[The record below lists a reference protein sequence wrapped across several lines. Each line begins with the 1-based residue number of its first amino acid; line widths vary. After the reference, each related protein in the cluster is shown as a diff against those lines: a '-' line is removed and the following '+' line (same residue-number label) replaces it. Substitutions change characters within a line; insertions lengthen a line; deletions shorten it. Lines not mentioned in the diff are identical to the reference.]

1 MLFIMYEN
9 KREKHAIRKF
19 SVGTASIVIG
29 SLIYGFM
36 GDNEAQASETSFNN
50 LGENK
55 VEFNAQNPQAPQQT
69 YKEATNNGNQTS
81 EPKALENHSLK
92 SEEVIK
98 TEGVE
103 NEHQMT
109 KSSSVEENT
118 VTETQQQDAVKNEE
132 RSSEIIQ
139 KHKNESV
146 EMPPKTKLYRAIQ
159 PATSGDQDV
168 RTKNE
173 NTTVGKDVS
182 SQVIVENGEI
192 TGFNNGN
199 TIRPHQ
205 GQGGRLYYKLKFPEN
220 VESGDTFKIQLSD
233 NVNTHG
239 ISVERIAPN
248 IMTKNEQGKEDIIA
262 EGNVLEDGRTILYT
276 FKDYVNG
283 KQNLTADLSIS
294 YFTSPENVKDS
305 GPQLIESKIGIDVTS
320 SDIYIHYDNSH
331 YVDGRISE
339 MNKKEG
345 NFKQI
350 AYINPFG
357 YLNGSGTISVSGNVI
372 RGASKVPT
380 TPKVKVYKYRG
391 YDNPPAS
398 IYIEP
403 NMWETVNVDNNSIV
417 YYDGGY
423 SLNLDVSNN
432 QKYAIYYEGLYDN
445 EAPQMLYRTY
455 IQTNDYY
462 QFNYQKTNGVKFYDN
477 NASGNGELRPIP
489 PVQPDPI
496 PEIRNNLV
504 ETTEDSNLIDIS
516 WDTALDE
523 ENGENKGPQEEITE
537 NNNVEVVEESN
548 LIENT
553 EDTALDEENG
563 ENRGPQEEITEN
575 KDVEVMEERNL
586 IENTEDTMTEEE
598 SGQNEGSQEEVEE
611 NQVIDIIADT
621 TPEGESGQNGGNQE
635 EIEEHQSIDIIADTT
650 PEGENGQNEGSQ
662 EEVEEH
668 HIIDIIEDTTPE
680 GESGRN
686 EGNQEEIEEHQIID
700 IIEDTTPEGESGQN
714 EGSQE
719 EVEEHQVID
728 IIADTTPEGE
738 SGQNE
743 GSQEEVEEH
752 QIIDILED
760 TTSEGESGQNGDSQ
774 EEVEEHQIIDIIE
787 DTTPEG
793 ESGQN
798 GDSQE
803 EVEEHHIIDIIEDTT
818 PEGESGRNEGNQ
830 EEVEEHQI
838 IDIIEDTTPEGESGQ
853 NEGSQEEVEEHQVI
867 DIIADTTSEGESGQ
881 NEGNQ
886 EEVEEHQVIDIIED
900 TTPEG
905 ESGQNE
911 GNQEEIEEHQVI
923 DRVGGKAPERKGGQ
937 IEGNQEKIEEDQINA
952 PVINVS
958 TSLHKNAVSKSV
970 KVLPSTGEAHKN
982 TPTLAILLTVIGSV
996 LLFRRKS
1003 KFNKAK

>member
-1 MLFIMYEN
+1 MYEN

-29 SLIYGFM
+29 GLIYGFM

-69 YKEATNNGNQTS
+69 YTEVTIKENQTS
-81 EPKALENHSLK
+81 ESKALENRNSQP
-92 SEEVIK
+92 EEKAKV
-98 TEGVE
+98 EVVE
-103 NEHQMT
+103 NEQP
-109 KSSSVEENT
+109 KIKSSVEENT
-118 VTETQQQDAVKNEE
+118 VTDAQRQAVAKNEE
-132 RSSEIIQ
+132 SSSEAIQ
-139 KHKNESV
+139 QPKKEATDV
-146 EMPPKTKLYRAIQ
+146 EPQKKLSRAIQ
-159 PATSGDQDV
+159 SATNIEQDV
-168 RTKNE
+168 RAKKVNKEATR
-173 NTTVGKDVS
+173 DVS
-182 SQVIVENGEI
+182 KEVIVDNGEI
-192 TGFNNGN
+192 TGFKNGN
-199 TIRPHQ
+199 NIHPHH
-205 GQGGRLYYKLKFPEN
+205 GQGGRLNYKLKFPEN
-220 VESGDTFKIQLSD
+220 VKSGDTFKIQLSD

-239 ISVERIAPN
+239 ISVERNAPN
-248 IMTKNEQGKEDIIA
+248 IVTKNEQGREETIA

-320 SDIYIHYDNSH
+320 SDIYIYYDNSH

-339 MNKKEG
+339 LDKKEG
-345 NFKQI
+345 KFKQI
-350 AYINPFG
+350 AYINPNG
-357 YLNGSGTISVSGNVI
+357 YLNGRGIISVSGDVVS
-372 RGASKVPT
+372 GKPKAST
-380 TPKVKVYKYRG
+380 TPKVSIYKYKGQG
-391 YDNPPAS
+391 YPPAS
-398 IYIEP
+398 IYLEP
-403 NMWETVNVDNNSIV
+403 NMWEEVIMNNNLINYNNNGS
-417 YYDGGY
+417 Y
-423 SLNLDVSNN
+423 SLSLDIAND
-432 QKYAIYYEGLYDN
+432 QKYAIKYEGLFDSDA
-445 EAPQMLYRTY
+445 EKLLYRTY
-455 IQTNDYY
+455 IQGYY
-462 QFNYQKTNGVKFYDN
+462 NGYYPFSFEKINGVKLYEN
-477 NASGNGELRPIP
+477 NASGSGELKPVP
-489 PVQPDPI
+489 PKPN
-496 PEIRNNLV
+496 PEVHNNLV
-504 ETTEDSNLIDIS
+504 ETTEDSNVIDIS

-553 EDTALDEENG
+553 EDTAPDEENG
-563 ENRGPQEEITEN
+563 ENRGPQEEVTEN
-575 KDVEVMEERNL
+575 KDVEVMEEHNL
-586 IENTEDTMTEEE
+586 IENNENTMTEE
-598 SGQNEGSQEEVEE
+598 
-611 NQVIDIIADT
+611 
-621 TPEGESGQNGGNQE
+621 
-635 EIEEHQSIDIIADTT
+635 
-650 PEGENGQNEGSQ
+650 
-662 EEVEEH
+662 
-668 HIIDIIEDTTPE
+668 
-680 GESGRN
+680 
-686 EGNQEEIEEHQIID
+686 
-700 IIEDTTPEGESGQN
+700 ESGQN

-743 GSQEEVEEH
+743 GSEEEIEEN
-752 QIIDILED
+752 QI
-760 TTSEGESGQNGDSQ
+760 T
-774 EEVEEHQIIDIIE
+774 DIIE

-793 ESGQN
+793 ERGQN
-798 GDSQE
+798 EGSQE
-803 EVEEHHIIDIIEDTT
+803 EVEEHQVIDIIEDTT

-830 EEVEEHQI
+830 EEVEEHQVI
-838 IDIIEDTTPEGESGQ
+838 DIIADTTPEGERGQNEGSQEEVEEHQVIDILEDTTPEGESGQNEGNQEEIEENQITDIIEDTTPEGESGQNEGSQEEVEENQVIDIIEDTTPEGESGQ
-853 NEGSQEEVEEHQVI
+853 NEGSQEEVEENQIIDIIEDTTPEGESGQNGGNQEEVEEHQIIDIIEDTTPEGESGQNGGNQEEIEEHQII
-867 DIIADTTSEGESGQ
+867 DIIADTTPEGESGQ

-886 EEVEEHQVIDIIED
+886 EEIEEHQIIDIIED

-937 IEGNQEKIEEDQINA
+937 IERNQEKIEEHPINA
-952 PVINVS
+952 PVIHVS
-958 TSLHKNAVSKSV
+958 TSMHKNANSKSV

>member
-29 SLIYGFM
+29 GLIYGFM
-36 GDNEAQASETSFNN
+36 GDNEAQASEVSFNN

-69 YKEATNNGNQTS
+69 YTEVTIKEKQTS
-81 EPKALENHSLK
+81 ESKALENRNSQP
-92 SEEVIK
+92 EEKAKV
-98 TEGVE
+98 EVVE
-103 NEHQMT
+103 NEQPKT

-118 VTETQQQDAVKNEE
+118 VTDIQRQEAVKKEE
-132 RSSEIIQ
+132 NPSEITQ
-139 KHKNESV
+139 KLRNKAV
-146 EMPPKTKLYRAIQ
+146 DVAPKKELSRAIQ
-159 PATSGDQDV
+159 PVINVDQDV

-192 TGFNNGN
+192 TGFKNGN
-199 TIRPHQ
+199 NIHPHH
-205 GQGGRLYYKLKFPEN
+205 GQGGRLNYKLKFPQD
-220 VESGDTFKIQLSD
+220 VKSGDTFKIQLSD

-239 ISVERIAPN
+239 ISVERGAPN
-248 IMTKNEQGKEDIIA
+248 IVDRDVEGKEGIIA
-262 EGNVLEDGRTILYT
+262 EGKVLEDGRTIIYT

-294 YFTSPENVKDS
+294 YFTSHEKVRES
-305 GPQLIESKIGIDVTS
+305 GKQLVTSTIGSSVTS
-320 SDIYIHYDNSH
+320 SDIYVYYDNSY

-339 MNKKEG
+339 LNKKEG
-345 NFKQI
+345 KFKQI
-350 AYINPFG
+350 AYINPYG
-357 YLNGSGTISVSGNVI
+357 YLNGRGTVSVNGDVVSGAPK
-372 RGASKVPT
+372 AST
-380 TPKVKVYKYRG
+380 NPKVSIYKYKGHG
-391 YDNPPAS
+391 YLPSS

-403 NMWETVNVDNNSIV
+403 GMWEVMNNNLVNYYNNGSYSI
-417 YYDGGY
+417 
-423 SLNLDVSNN
+423 NLDITND
-432 QKYAIYYEGLYDN
+432 QKYAIFYEGDYDS
-445 EAPQMLYRTY
+445 EAQELLYRTY
-455 IQTNDYY
+455 VQGYDWYY
-462 QFNYQKTNGVKFYDN
+462 QYNYQKTNGVKLYEN
-477 NASGNGELRPIP
+477 NASGSGELRPVP
-489 PVQPDPI
+489 PKPN
-496 PEIRNNLV
+496 PEIHNNLV
-504 ETTEDSNLIDIS
+504 ETTEDSNVIDIS

-537 NNNVEVVEESN
+537 NNNVEVIEESN

-563 ENRGPQEEITEN
+563 ENRGPQEEVTEN
-575 KDVEVMEERNL
+575 KDVEVMEEHNL
-586 IENTEDTMTEEE
+586 IENTEDTMTEEESGQNGSSLEEVEERQIIDIIEDTTPEGESGQNEGNQEEIEENQITDIIEDTTPEGE

-611 NQVIDIIADT
+611 NQVIDII
-621 TPEGESGQNGGNQE
+621 
-635 EIEEHQSIDIIADTT
+635 
-650 PEGENGQNEGSQ
+650 
-662 EEVEEH
+662 
-668 HIIDIIEDTTPE
+668 EDTTPE
-680 GESGRN
+680 GESGEN
-686 EGNQEEIEEHQIID
+686 EGNQEEVEEHQIID
-700 IIEDTTPEGESGQN
+700 IIEDTTPEGESGEN
-714 EGSQE
+714 EGNQE

-743 GSQEEVEEH
+743 GSQEEVEE
-752 QIIDILED
+752 
-760 TTSEGESGQNGDSQ
+760 N
-774 EEVEEHQIIDIIE
+774 QIIDIIE

-798 GDSQE
+798 G
-803 EVEEHHIIDIIEDTT
+803 
-818 PEGESGRNEGNQ
+818 GNQ

-853 NEGSQEEVEEHQVI
+853 NGGNQEEIEEHQII
-867 DIIADTTSEGESGQ
+867 DIIADTTPEGESGQ

-886 EEVEEHQVIDIIED
+886 EEIEEHQIIDIIED

-937 IEGNQEKIEEDQINA
+937 IERNQEKIEEHPINA
-952 PVINVS
+952 PVIHVS
-958 TSLHKNAVSKSV
+958 TSMHKNANSKSV

>member
-29 SLIYGFM
+29 GLIYGFM

-69 YKEATNNGNQTS
+69 YTEVTIKENQTS
-81 EPKALENHSLK
+81 ESKALENRNSQP
-92 SEEVIK
+92 EEKAKV
-98 TEGVE
+98 EVVE
-103 NEHQMT
+103 NEQP
-109 KSSSVEENT
+109 KIKSSVEENT
-118 VTETQQQDAVKNEE
+118 VTDAQRQAVAKNEE
-132 RSSEIIQ
+132 SSSEAIQ
-139 KHKNESV
+139 QPKKEATDV
-146 EMPPKTKLYRAIQ
+146 EPQKKLYREVQPTTNVDQAIQ
-159 PATSGDQDV
+159 
-168 RTKNE
+168 TKTE
-173 NTTVGKDVS
+173 NNKVSRDVS
-182 SQVIVENGEI
+182 NEVIVEKSEI
-192 TGFNNGN
+192 TGFNNEKN
-199 TIRPHQ
+199 IRPHQ
-205 GQGGRLYYKLKFPEN
+205 GQGGRLNYKLKLPEN
-220 VESGDTFKIQLSD
+220 VNSGDTFKIELSD

-239 ISVERIAPN
+239 ISVERGAPN
-248 IMTKNEQGKEDIIA
+248 IVAKNDQGAEDIIA
-262 EGNVLEDGRTILYT
+262 EGNVLQDGRTIIYT

-294 YFTSPENVKDS
+294 YFTNPKKVKDT
-305 GPQLIESKIGIDVTS
+305 GYQLIKSTIGNDVTNS
-320 SDIYIHYDNSH
+320 SIYIYYDNSR

-339 MNKKEG
+339 MNKKESS
-345 NFKQI
+345 FKQVT
-350 AYINPFG
+350 YINPFG
-357 YLNGSGTISVSGNVI
+357 YLNGRRTISVSGNVVS
-372 RGASKVPT
+372 GAPKVPK
-380 TPKVKVYKYRG
+380 TPIVKVYKYRG

-477 NASGNGELRPIP
+477 NASGNGELRPVP

-496 PEIRNNLV
+496 PEIHNNLV
-504 ETTEDSNLIDIS
+504 ETTEESNVIDIS

-563 ENRGPQEEITEN
+563 ENKGPQEEITEN
-575 KDVEVMEERNL
+575 KDVEVMEEHNL
-586 IENTEDTMTEEE
+586 IENNENTMTEEESGQNEGSQEEVEEHQIIDIIEDTTPEGESGQNEGSQEEIEENQITDIIEDTTPEGE

-621 TPEGESGQNGGNQE
+621 TPEGESGQNEGSQE
-635 EIEEHQSIDIIADTT
+635 EVEENQVIDIIADTT
-650 PEGENGQNEGSQ
+650 PEGERGQNEGNQEEVEEHQIIDIIEDTTPEGESGENEGNQ

-680 GESGRN
+680 GEIGENGGHQEEIEEHQIIDIIEDTTPEGESGQN
-686 EGNQEEIEEHQIID
+686 GGNQEEIEEHQIID

-714 EGSQE
+714 EG
-719 EVEEHQVID
+719 
-728 IIADTTPEGE
+728 
-738 SGQNE
+738 
-743 GSQEEVEEH
+743 
-752 QIIDILED
+752 
-760 TTSEGESGQNGDSQ
+760 
-774 EEVEEHQIIDIIE
+774 
-787 DTTPEG
+787 
-793 ESGQN
+793 
-798 GDSQE
+798 
-803 EVEEHHIIDIIEDTT
+803 
-818 PEGESGRNEGNQ
+818 NQ
-830 EEVEEHQI
+830 EEV
-838 IDIIEDTTPEGESGQ
+838 
-853 NEGSQEEVEEHQVI
+853 
-867 DIIADTTSEGESGQ
+867 
-881 NEGNQ
+881 
-886 EEVEEHQVIDIIED
+886 
-900 TTPEG
+900 
-905 ESGQNE
+905 
-911 GNQEEIEEHQVI
+911 EEHQVI
-923 DRVGGKAPERKGGQ
+923 DRVGGKAPGRKGGQ
-937 IEGNQEKIEEDQINA
+937 IEGNEEKVEVHPINT
-952 PVINVS
+952 PVTHVS
-958 TSLHKNAVSKSV
+958 TSMHKNANSKSV

-982 TPTLAILLTVIGSV
+982 TPTFAILLTVIGSV

>member
-1 MLFIMYEN
+1 MLFIVYEN

-29 SLIYGFM
+29 GLIYGFM
-36 GDNEAQASETSFNN
+36 GDNEAQASETPYNN
-50 LGENK
+50 LGENQIG
-55 VEFNAQNPQAPQQT
+55 VNTQNPQAPQQT
-69 YKEATNNGNQTS
+69 YKEVTNKEQASGS
-81 EPKALENHSLK
+81 KALENHSPQ

-103 NEHQMT
+103 NEQP
-109 KSSSVEENT
+109 KIKSSVEKNT
-118 VTETQQQDAVKNEE
+118 VTDAQRQAVAKNEE
-132 RSSEIIQ
+132 SSSEAIQ
-139 KHKNESV
+139 QPKKEATDV
-146 EMPPKTKLYRAIQ
+146 EPQKKLYREVQ
-159 PATSGDQDV
+159 PNTNAHQTLQA
-168 RTKNE
+168 KNK
-173 NTTVGKDVS
+173 NDIASKDIS
-182 SQVIVENGEI
+182 SQVEVESADI
-192 TGFNNGN
+192 KGFNNSN

-205 GQGGRLYYKLKFPEN
+205 GQGGKLQYKLKFPQD
-220 VESGDTFKIQLSD
+220 VKSGDTFKIQLSN

-239 ISVERIAPN
+239 ISVERNAPN
-248 IMTKNEQGKEDIIA
+248 IVTKNEQGREETIA

-276 FKDYVNG
+276 FKNYVNG

-294 YFTSPENVKDS
+294 YFTNPENVKDS

-339 MNKKEG
+339 LDKKEG
-345 NFKQI
+345 KFKQI
-350 AYINPFG
+350 AYINPNG
-357 YLNGSGTISVSGNVI
+357 YLNGRGIISVSGDVVS
-372 RGASKVPT
+372 GTPKAST
-380 TPKVKVYKYRG
+380 TPKVSIYKYKGQG
-391 YDNPPAS
+391 YPPAS
-398 IYIEP
+398 IYLEP
-403 NMWETVNVDNNSIV
+403 NMWEEVIMNNNLINYNNNGS
-417 YYDGGY
+417 Y
-423 SLNLDVSNN
+423 SLSLDIAND
-432 QKYAIYYEGLYDN
+432 QKYAIKYEGLFDSDA
-445 EAPQMLYRTY
+445 EKLLYRTY
-455 IQTNDYY
+455 IQGYY
-462 QFNYQKTNGVKFYDN
+462 NGYYPFSFEKINGVKFYEN
-477 NASGNGELRPIP
+477 NASGNGELRPVP

-504 ETTEDSNLIDIS
+504 ETTEDSNVIDIS

-523 ENGENKGPQEEITE
+523 ENGKNKGPQEEITE

-563 ENRGPQEEITEN
+563 ENKGPQEEITEN
-575 KDVEVMEERNL
+575 KDVEVMEEHNL

-621 TPEGESGQNGGNQE
+621 TPEGESGQN
-635 EIEEHQSIDIIADTT
+635 
-650 PEGENGQNEGSQ
+650 EGS
-662 EEVEEH
+662 
-668 HIIDIIEDTTPE
+668 
-680 GESGRN
+680 
-686 EGNQEEIEEHQIID
+686 
-700 IIEDTTPEGESGQN
+700 
-714 EGSQE
+714 
-719 EVEEHQVID
+719 
-728 IIADTTPEGE
+728 
-738 SGQNE
+738 
-743 GSQEEVEEH
+743 
-752 QIIDILED
+752 
-760 TTSEGESGQNGDSQ
+760 
-774 EEVEEHQIIDIIE
+774 
-787 DTTPEG
+787 
-793 ESGQN
+793 
-798 GDSQE
+798 
-803 EVEEHHIIDIIEDTT
+803 
-818 PEGESGRNEGNQ
+818 Q

-853 NEGSQEEVEEHQVI
+853 NEGSQEEVEENQVI

-881 NEGNQ
+881 NEGNQEEVEEHQIIDIIEDTTPEGESGQNEGNQEEVEEHQVIDIIADTTPEGESGENEGNQ

-937 IEGNQEKIEEDQINA
+937 IERNQEKIEEHPINA

>member
-1 MLFIMYEN
+1 MYEN

-29 SLIYGFM
+29 GLIYGFM
-36 GDNEAQASETSFNN
+36 GDNEAQASKVSFNN

-69 YKEATNNGNQTS
+69 YTEVTIKENQTS
-81 EPKALENHSLK
+81 ESKALENRNSQPEEK
-92 SEEVIK
+92 AKVEVVESEQPK
-98 TEGVE
+98 
-103 NEHQMT
+103 T

-118 VTETQQQDAVKNEE
+118 VIDIQRQEAVKKEE
-132 RSSEIIQ
+132 NPLEITQ
-139 KHKNESV
+139 KLRNKAV
-146 EMPPKTKLYRAIQ
+146 DVAPKKELSRAIQ
-159 PATSGDQDV
+159 PVTNVDQDV

-192 TGFNNGN
+192 MGFKNGN
-199 TIRPHQ
+199 NIHPHH
-205 GQGGRLYYKLKFPEN
+205 GQGGRLNYKLKFPQD
-220 VESGDTFKIQLSD
+220 VKSGDTFKIQLSD

-239 ISVERIAPN
+239 ISVERGAPN
-248 IMTKNEQGKEDIIA
+248 IVDRDVEGKEGIIA
-262 EGNVLEDGRTILYT
+262 EGKVLEDGRTIIYT

-294 YFTSPENVKDS
+294 YFTSHEKVRES
-305 GPQLIESKIGIDVTS
+305 GKQLVTSTIGSSVTS
-320 SDIYIHYDNSH
+320 SDIYVYYDNSY

-339 MNKKEG
+339 LNKKEG
-345 NFKQI
+345 KFKQI
-350 AYINPFG
+350 AYINPYG
-357 YLNGSGTISVSGNVI
+357 YLNGRGTVSVNGDVVS
-372 RGASKVPT
+372 GASKVST
-380 TPKVKVYKYRG
+380 TPKVTIYKHKG
-391 YDNPPAS
+391 YGNPQAS

-403 NMWETVNVDNNSIV
+403 NMWEVVNLDEDSIN
-417 YYDGGY
+417 YHNGGY
-423 SLNLDVSNN
+423 SLNLDVKNG
-432 QKYAIYYEGLYDN
+432 QKYAIYYEGQYDSA
-445 EAPQMLYRTY
+445 APELLYRTY

-462 QFNYQKTNGVKFYDN
+462 YPFSKQKLNGVKLYEN
-477 NASGNGELRPIP
+477 NASGSGELKPVP
-489 PVQPDPI
+489 PPKPN
-496 PEIRNNLV
+496 PEVHNNLV
-504 ETTEDSNLIDIS
+504 ETTEDSNVIDIS
-516 WDTALDE
+516 WDTVLDE
-523 ENGENKGPQEEITE
+523 ENGENKGPQEE
-537 NNNVEVVEESN
+537 V
-548 LIENT
+548 
-553 EDTALDEENG
+553 
-563 ENRGPQEEITEN
+563 
-575 KDVEVMEERNL
+575 
-586 IENTEDTMTEEE
+586 
-598 SGQNEGSQEEVEE
+598 
-611 NQVIDIIADT
+611 
-621 TPEGESGQNGGNQE
+621 
-635 EIEEHQSIDIIADTT
+635 
-650 PEGENGQNEGSQ
+650 
-662 EEVEEH
+662 
-668 HIIDIIEDTTPE
+668 
-680 GESGRN
+680 
-686 EGNQEEIEEHQIID
+686 EEHQIID

-719 EVEEHQVID
+719 EVEEHHIIDIIEDTTPEGESGQNGDSQEEVEEHHVIDIIEDTTPEGESGQNEGSQEEVEEHQIID

-752 QIIDILED
+752 QI
-760 TTSEGESGQNGDSQ
+760 
-774 EEVEEHQIIDIIE
+774 VDIIE

-818 PEGESGRNEGNQ
+818 PEGESGENEGHQ
-830 EEVEEHQI
+830 EEIEEHHI
-838 IDIIEDTTPEGESGQ
+838 IDIIEDTTSEGESGQ
-853 NEGSQEEVEEHQVI
+853 NEGNQEEVEEHQVI
-867 DIIADTTSEGESGQ
+867 DIIADTTPEGESGE

-937 IEGNQEKIEEDQINA
+937 IERNQEKIEEHPINA

>member
-1 MLFIMYEN
+1 MLVLYFIEIQEGMLFIVYEN

-29 SLIYGFM
+29 GLIYGFM
-36 GDNEAQASETSFNN
+36 GDNEAQASEVSFNN
-50 LGENK
+50 LGENQIE
-55 VEFNAQNPQAPQQT
+55 VNDQNPQAPQQT
-69 YKEATNNGNQTS
+69 YKEVTNEEQARGS
-81 EPKALENHSLK
+81 KAPENHSTQ

-103 NEHQMT
+103 NEQPKT

-118 VTETQQQDAVKNEE
+118 VTDIQRQEAVKKEE
-132 RSSEIIQ
+132 NPSEITQ
-139 KHKNESV
+139 KLRNKAV
-146 EMPPKTKLYRAIQ
+146 DVAPKKELSRAIQ
-159 PATSGDQDV
+159 PVTNVDQDV

-192 TGFNNGN
+192 TGFKNGN
-199 TIRPHQ
+199 NIHPHH
-205 GQGGRLYYKLKFPEN
+205 GQGGRLNYKLKFPQD
-220 VESGDTFKIQLSD
+220 VKSGDTFKIQLSD

-239 ISVERIAPN
+239 ISVERGAPN
-248 IMTKNEQGKEDIIA
+248 IVDRDVEGKEGIIA
-262 EGNVLEDGRTILYT
+262 EGKVLEDGRTIIYT

-294 YFTSPENVKDS
+294 YFTSHEKVRES
-305 GPQLIESKIGIDVTS
+305 GKQLVTSTIGSSVTS
-320 SDIYIHYDNSH
+320 SDIYVYYDNSY

-339 MNKKEG
+339 LNKKEG
-345 NFKQI
+345 KFKQI
-350 AYINPFG
+350 AYINPYG
-357 YLNGSGTISVSGNVI
+357 YLNGRGTVSVNGDVVSGAPK
-372 RGASKVPT
+372 AST
-380 TPKVKVYKYRG
+380 NPKVSIYKYKGHG
-391 YDNPPAS
+391 YLPSS

-403 NMWETVNVDNNSIV
+403 GMWEVMNNNLVNYYNNGSYSI
-417 YYDGGY
+417 
-423 SLNLDVSNN
+423 NLDITNN
-432 QKYAIYYEGLYDN
+432 QKYAIFYEGDYDS
-445 EAPQMLYRTY
+445 EAQELLYRTY
-455 IQTNDYY
+455 VQGYDWYY
-462 QFNYQKTNGVKFYDN
+462 QYNYQKTNGVKLYEN
-477 NASGNGELRPIP
+477 NASGSGELKPVP
-489 PVQPDPI
+489 PPKPN
-496 PEIRNNLV
+496 PEVHNNLV
-504 ETTEDSNLIDIS
+504 ETTEDSNVIDIS
-516 WDTALDE
+516 WDTA
-523 ENGENKGPQEEITE
+523 P
-537 NNNVEVVEESN
+537 
-548 LIENT
+548 
-553 EDTALDEENG
+553 DEENG
-563 ENRGPQEEITEN
+563 ENRGPQEEVTEN
-575 KDVEVMEERNL
+575 KDVEVMEEHNL
-586 IENTEDTMTEEE
+586 IENNENTMTEEE

-611 NQVIDIIADT
+611 NQV
-621 TPEGESGQNGGNQE
+621 
-635 EIEEHQSIDIIADTT
+635 
-650 PEGENGQNEGSQ
+650 
-662 EEVEEH
+662 
-668 HIIDIIEDTTPE
+668 
-680 GESGRN
+680 
-686 EGNQEEIEEHQIID
+686 ID

-743 GSQEEVEEH
+743 GSQEEVEEN
-752 QIIDILED
+752 Q
-760 TTSEGESGQNGDSQ
+760 
-774 EEVEEHQIIDIIE
+774 VIDIIE

-798 GDSQE
+798 EGSQEEVEENQVIDIIEDTTPEGERGQNGSSQE

-830 EEVEEHQI
+830 EEVEEHQVIDI
-838 IDIIEDTTPEGESGQ
+838 IADTTPEGESGQNEGSEEEIEENQITDIIADTTPEGESGQNEGSQEEVEEHQITDIIEDTTPEGESGQ
-853 NEGSQEEVEEHQVI
+853 NEGSQEEVEENQII
-867 DIIADTTSEGESGQ
+867 DIIEDTTPEGERGQ

-886 EEVEEHQVIDIIED
+886 EEVEEHQVIDIIAD

-905 ESGQNE
+905 ESGRNE

-937 IEGNQEKIEEDQINA
+937 IERNQEKIEEHPINA

>member
-1 MLFIMYEN
+1 MYEN

-29 SLIYGFM
+29 GLIYGFM

-69 YKEATNNGNQTS
+69 YTEVTIKENQTS
-81 EPKALENHSLK
+81 ESKALENRNSQP
-92 SEEVIK
+92 EEKAKV
-98 TEGVE
+98 EVVE
-103 NEHQMT
+103 NEQP
-109 KSSSVEENT
+109 KIKSSVEENT
-118 VTETQQQDAVKNEE
+118 VTDAQRQAVAKNEE
-132 RSSEIIQ
+132 SSSEAIQ
-139 KHKNESV
+139 QPKKEATDV
-146 EMPPKTKLYRAIQ
+146 EPQKKLYREVQ
-159 PATSGDQDV
+159 PNTNAHQTLQA
-168 RTKNE
+168 KNK
-173 NTTVGKDVS
+173 NDIASKDIS
-182 SQVIVENGEI
+182 SQVEVESADI
-192 TGFNNGN
+192 KGFNNSN
-199 TIRPHQ
+199 TIRPHH
-205 GQGGRLYYKLKFPEN
+205 GQGGRLNYKLKFPEN
-220 VESGDTFKIQLSD
+220 VKSGDTFKIQLSD

-239 ISVERIAPN
+239 ISVERGAPN
-248 IMTKNEQGKEDIIA
+248 IVDRDVEGKEGIIA
-262 EGNVLEDGRTILYT
+262 EGKVLEDDRTIIYT
-276 FKDYVNG
+276 FKDYVKG

-294 YFTSPENVKDS
+294 YFTNPENIKNS
-305 GPQLIESKIGIDVTS
+305 GKQLITSTIGTKTTS
-320 SDIYIHYDNSH
+320 SDIYIHYDNSD

-339 MNKKEG
+339 LNTKEG
-345 NFKQI
+345 KFKQI
-350 AYINPFG
+350 AYINPYG
-357 YLNGSGTISVSGNVI
+357 HLSWRGIVSVSGNVVS
-372 RGASKVPT
+372 GSLKVPT
-380 TPKVKVYKYRG
+380 NPKVTIYKYKG
-391 YDNPPAS
+391 HGNPPAS

-403 NMWETVNVDNNSIV
+403 NMWEVVNLDKGSIN
-417 YYDGGY
+417 YHNGGY
-423 SLNLDVSNN
+423 SLNLDVNN
-432 QKYAIYYEGLYDN
+432 GQKYAIYYEGNYDSKAQ
-445 EAPQMLYRTY
+445 ELLYRTY
-455 IQTNDYY
+455 VQGYNWYY
-462 QFNYQKTNGVKFYDN
+462 PFSFEKTNGVKLYDN
-477 NASGNGELRPIP
+477 NASGSGELRPVP
-489 PVQPDPI
+489 PVQSDPI
-496 PEIRNNLV
+496 SEVYNNLV
-504 ETTEDSNLIDIS
+504 ETTEDSNVIDIS

-563 ENRGPQEEITEN
+563 ENKGPQEEITEN
-575 KDVEVMEERNL
+575 NDIEVTEEHNL

-598 SGQNEGSQEEVEE
+598 SGQNEGSEEEIEENQIIDIIEDTTPEGESGQNGGNQEEVEE

-621 TPEGESGQNGGNQE
+621 TPEGEN
-635 EIEEHQSIDIIADTT
+635 
-650 PEGENGQNEGSQ
+650 
-662 EEVEEH
+662 
-668 HIIDIIEDTTPE
+668 
-680 GESGRN
+680 
-686 EGNQEEIEEHQIID
+686 
-700 IIEDTTPEGESGQN
+700 GQN

-743 GSQEEVEEH
+743 GSQEEVEEN
-752 QIIDILED
+752 Q
-760 TTSEGESGQNGDSQ
+760 
-774 EEVEEHQIIDIIE
+774 VIDIIE

-793 ESGQN
+793 ERGQ
-798 GDSQE
+798 
-803 EVEEHHIIDIIEDTT
+803 
-818 PEGESGRNEGNQ
+818 NEGNQ
-830 EEVEEHQI
+830 EEVEEHQTIDIIEDTMPEGESGQNEGNQEEIEEHNI

-853 NEGSQEEVEEHQVI
+853 NEGNQEEIEENQVI
-867 DIIADTTSEGESGQ
+867 DIIEDTTPEGESGQ

-905 ESGQNE
+905 ESGENEGNQEEVEEHQVIDIIEDTTPEGESGRNE

-937 IEGNQEKIEEDQINA
+937 IERNQEKIEEHPINA

-970 KVLPSTGEAHKN
+970 KVLPSTGEEHKN

-996 LLFRRKS
+996 LLLRRKS

>member
-1 MLFIMYEN
+1 MLLIMYEN

-29 SLIYGFM
+29 GLIYGFM

-55 VEFNAQNPQAPQQT
+55 VEFNAQNPQVPQQT
-69 YKEATNNGNQTS
+69 YKEVTNKEQASGS
-81 EPKALENHSLK
+81 KALENHSPQ

-103 NEHQMT
+103 NEQPKT

-118 VTETQQQDAVKNEE
+118 VTDTQQQDAVIKEE
-132 RSSEIIQ
+132 SSSEIIQ

-146 EMPPKTKLYRAIQ
+146 ETSPKKETNRAMETNSNQ
-159 PATSGDQDV
+159 TLQAKTEDNKVSRDVSNDVRVESGDI
-168 RTKNE
+168 K
-173 NTTVGKDVS
+173 
-182 SQVIVENGEI
+182 
-192 TGFNNGN
+192 GFNNGN
-199 TIRPHQ
+199 NIHPHQ
-205 GQGGRLYYKLKFPEN
+205 GQGGRLNYKLKLPEN
-220 VESGDTFKIQLSD
+220 VNSGDTFKIELSD

-239 ISVERIAPN
+239 ISVERGAPN
-248 IMTKNEQGKEDIIA
+248 IVTKNDQGAEDIIA
-262 EGNVLEDGRTILYT
+262 EGNVLQDGRTIIYT

-294 YFTSPENVKDS
+294 YFTNPENIKNS
-305 GPQLIESKIGIDVTS
+305 GKQLITSTIGTKTTS
-320 SDIYIHYDNSH
+320 SDIYIHYDNSD

-339 MNKKEG
+339 LNTKEG
-345 NFKQI
+345 KFKQI
-350 AYINPFG
+350 AYINPYG
-357 YLNGSGTISVSGNVI
+357 HLSWRGIVSVSGNVVS
-372 RGASKVPT
+372 GSLKVPT
-380 TPKVKVYKYRG
+380 NPKVTIYKYKG
-391 YDNPPAS
+391 HGNPPAS

-403 NMWETVNVDNNSIV
+403 NMWEVVNLDKGSIN
-417 YYDGGY
+417 YHNGGY
-423 SLNLDVSNN
+423 SLNLDVNN
-432 QKYAIYYEGLYDN
+432 GQKYAIYYEGNYDSKAQ
-445 EAPQMLYRTY
+445 ELLYRTY
-455 IQTNDYY
+455 VQGYDWYY
-462 QFNYQKTNGVKFYDN
+462 QYNYQKTNGVKLYEN
-477 NASGNGELRPIP
+477 NASGSGELKPVP
-489 PVQPDPI
+489 PKPN
-496 PEIRNNLV
+496 PEVHNNLV
-504 ETTEDSNLIDIS
+504 ETTEDSNVIDIS

-537 NNNVEVVEESN
+537 NNNVEVIEESN

-563 ENRGPQEEITEN
+563 ENKGPQEEITEN
-575 KDVEVMEERNL
+575 KDVEVMEEHNL
-586 IENTEDTMTEEE
+586 IENNENTMTEEE

-621 TPEGESGQNGGNQE
+621 TPEGESGQNEGSEE
-635 EIEEHQSIDIIADTT
+635 EIEENQITDIIEDTT
-650 PEGENGQNEGSQ
+650 PEGERGQNEGSQ
-662 EEVEEH
+662 EEVEENQV
-668 HIIDIIEDTTPE
+668 IDIIEDTTPE
-680 GESGRN
+680 GER
-686 EGNQEEIEEHQIID
+686 
-700 IIEDTTPEGESGQN
+700 GQN
-714 EGSQE
+714 EG
-719 EVEEHQVID
+719 
-728 IIADTTPEGE
+728 
-738 SGQNE
+738 N
-743 GSQEEVEEH
+743 
-752 QIIDILED
+752 
-760 TTSEGESGQNGDSQ
+760 Q

-793 ESGQN
+793 ERGQ
-798 GDSQE
+798 
-803 EVEEHHIIDIIEDTT
+803 
-818 PEGESGRNEGNQ
+818 NEGNQ

-867 DIIADTTSEGESGQ
+867 DIIEDTTPEGERGENEGHQEEIEEHQSIDIIEDTTPEGESGENEGNQEEVEEHQSIDIIEDTTPEGESGQ
-881 NEGNQ
+881 NGDSQ

-905 ESGQNE
+905 ERGQNE
-911 GNQEEIEEHQVI
+911 GNQEEIEEHKVI

-937 IEGNQEKIEEDQINA
+937 IERNQEKIEEHPINA
-952 PVINVS
+952 PVIHVS

-982 TPTLAILLTVIGSV
+982 TPTLAILLTAIGSV

>member
-1 MLFIMYEN
+1 MYEN

-29 SLIYGFM
+29 GLIYGFM

-55 VEFNAQNPQAPQQT
+55 VEFNAQNPQVPQQT
-69 YKEATNNGNQTS
+69 YKEVTNKEQASGS
-81 EPKALENHSLK
+81 KALENHSPQ

-103 NEHQMT
+103 NEQPKT

-118 VTETQQQDAVKNEE
+118 VTDTQQQDAVIKEE
-132 RSSEIIQ
+132 SSSEIIQ

-146 EMPPKTKLYRAIQ
+146 ETSPKKETNRAMETNSNQ
-159 PATSGDQDV
+159 TLQAKTEDNKVS
-168 RTKNE
+168 R
-173 NTTVGKDVS
+173 DVS
-182 SQVIVENGEI
+182 NEVIVEKSEI
-192 TGFNNGN
+192 TGFNNEK

-205 GQGGRLYYKLKFPEN
+205 GQGGRLNYKLKLPEN
-220 VESGDTFKIQLSD
+220 VKSGDTFKIQLSD

-239 ISVERIAPN
+239 ISVERGAPN
-248 IMTKNEQGKEDIIA
+248 IVDRDVEGKEGIIA
-262 EGNVLEDGRTILYT
+262 EGKVLEDGRTIIYT
-276 FKDYVNG
+276 FKDYVKG

-294 YFTSPENVKDS
+294 YFTNPENIKNS
-305 GPQLIESKIGIDVTS
+305 GKQLITSTIGTKTTS
-320 SDIYIHYDNSH
+320 SDIYIHYDNSD

-339 MNKKEG
+339 LNTKEG
-345 NFKQI
+345 KFKQI
-350 AYINPFG
+350 AYINPYG
-357 YLNGSGTISVSGNVI
+357 HLSWRGIVSVSGNVVS
-372 RGASKVPT
+372 GSLKVPT
-380 TPKVKVYKYRG
+380 NPKVTIYKYKG
-391 YDNPPAS
+391 HGNPPAS

-403 NMWETVNVDNNSIV
+403 NMWEVVNLDKDSIN
-417 YYDGGY
+417 YHNGGY
-423 SLNLDVSNN
+423 SLNLDVNN
-432 QKYAIYYEGLYDN
+432 GQKYAIYYEGNYDSKAQ
-445 EAPQMLYRTY
+445 ELLYRTY
-455 IQTNDYY
+455 VQGYNWYY
-462 QFNYQKTNGVKFYDN
+462 PFSFEKTNGVKLYDN
-477 NASGNGELRPIP
+477 NASGSGELRPVP
-489 PVQPDPI
+489 PVQSDPI
-496 PEIRNNLV
+496 PEVHNNLV
-504 ETTEDSNLIDIS
+504 ETTEDSNVIDIS

-537 NNNVEVVEESN
+537 NNNVEVIEESN

-563 ENRGPQEEITEN
+563 ENKGPQEEITEN
-575 KDVEVMEERNL
+575 KDVEVTEEHNL

-598 SGQNEGSQEEVEE
+598 SGQNGGNQEEVEE
-611 NQVIDIIADT
+611 NQ
-621 TPEGESGQNGGNQE
+621 
-635 EIEEHQSIDIIADTT
+635 
-650 PEGENGQNEGSQ
+650 
-662 EEVEEH
+662 
-668 HIIDIIEDTTPE
+668 IIDIIEDTTPE
-680 GESGRN
+680 GEIGEN
-686 EGNQEEIEEHQIID
+686 EGNQEEVEEHQIID

-719 EVEEHQVID
+719 EVEENQIID

-743 GSQEEVEEH
+743 GSEEEIEEN
-752 QIIDILED
+752 QI
-760 TTSEGESGQNGDSQ
+760 T
-774 EEVEEHQIIDIIE
+774 DIIE

-793 ESGQN
+793 ESGQ
-798 GDSQE
+798 
-803 EVEEHHIIDIIEDTT
+803 
-818 PEGESGRNEGNQ
+818 NEGNQ

-853 NEGSQEEVEEHQVI
+853 NEGSQEEVEEHQI
-867 DIIADTTSEGESGQ
+867 
-881 NEGNQ
+881 
-886 EEVEEHQVIDIIED
+886 IDIIED

-911 GNQEEIEEHQVI
+911 GNQEEVEEHQIIDIIEDTTPEGESGQNGGNQEEIEEHQIIDIIEDTTPEGESGENEGNQEEVEEHQVI
-923 DRVGGKAPERKGGQ
+923 DRVGGKAPERKDGQ
-937 IEGNQEKIEEDQINA
+937 IERNQEKIEEHPINA
-952 PVINVS
+952 PVIHVS
-958 TSLHKNAVSKSV
+958 TSLHKNEVSKSV

>member
-29 SLIYGFM
+29 GLIYGFM

-69 YKEATNNGNQTS
+69 YTEVTNKEQASGS
-81 EPKALENHSLK
+81 KALENHSSQ

-103 NEHQMT
+103 NEQT
-109 KSSSVEENT
+109 KSKSSSVEENT

-199 TIRPHQ
+199 NIHPHH
-205 GQGGRLYYKLKFPEN
+205 GQGGRLNYKLKFPDKVN
-220 VESGDTFKIQLSD
+220 SGDTFKIQLSE

-239 ISVERIAPN
+239 ISVERNAPN

-262 EGNVLEDGRTILYT
+262 EGNVSQDGHTITYT
-276 FKDYVNG
+276 FKDYVKG

-294 YFTSPENVKDS
+294 YFTNPENIKNS
-305 GPQLIESKIGIDVTS
+305 GKQLITSTIGTKTTS
-320 SDIYIHYDNSH
+320 SDIYIHYDNSD

-339 MNKKEG
+339 LNTKEG
-345 NFKQI
+345 KFKQI
-350 AYINPFG
+350 AYINPYG
-357 YLNGSGTISVSGNVI
+357 YLNWGDTISVSGDVV
-372 RGASKVPT
+372 RGASKVST
-380 TPKVKVYKYRG
+380 NPKVSIYKYKG
-391 YDNPPAS
+391 QGNPPAS
-398 IYIEP
+398 IYLEP
-403 NMWETVNVDNNSIV
+403 DMWEVVDKDNSSIN
-417 YYDGGY
+417 YYNGGY
-423 SLNLDVSNN
+423 SLNLDVNN
-432 QKYAIYYEGLYDN
+432 GQKYAINYEGFYDSK
-445 EAPQMLYRTY
+445 APELLYRTY
-455 IQTNDYY
+455 IQTGDYY
-462 QFNYQKTNGVKFYDN
+462 YYPFSKQKINGVKLYEN
-477 NASGNGELRPIP
+477 NASGNGELRPVP
-489 PVQPDPI
+489 PVQPDSI
-496 PEIRNNLV
+496 PEVHNNLV
-504 ETTEDSNLIDIS
+504 ETTEDSNVIDIS

-537 NNNVEVVEESN
+537 NNNVEVIEESN

-563 ENRGPQEEITEN
+563 ENRGPQEEVTEN
-575 KDVEVMEERNL
+575 KDVEVMEEHNL

-598 SGQNEGSQEEVEE
+598 SGQNGSSQEEVEE
-611 NQVIDIIADT
+611 RQIIDILEDT
-621 TPEGESGQNGGNQE
+621 TPEGESGQ
-635 EIEEHQSIDIIADTT
+635 
-650 PEGENGQNEGSQ
+650 
-662 EEVEEH
+662 
-668 HIIDIIEDTTPE
+668 
-680 GESGRN
+680 N

-719 EVEEHQVID
+719 EVEE
-728 IIADTTPEGE
+728 
-738 SGQNE
+738 N
-743 GSQEEVEEH
+743 
-752 QIIDILED
+752 
-760 TTSEGESGQNGDSQ
+760 
-774 EEVEEHQIIDIIE
+774 QIIDIIE

-798 GDSQE
+798 G
-803 EVEEHHIIDIIEDTT
+803 
-818 PEGESGRNEGNQ
+818 GNQ

-853 NEGSQEEVEEHQVI
+853 NGGNQEEIEEHQII
-867 DIIADTTSEGESGQ
+867 DIIADTTPEGESGQ

-886 EEVEEHQVIDIIED
+886 EEIEEHQIIDIIED

-937 IEGNQEKIEEDQINA
+937 IERNQEKIEEHPINA
-952 PVINVS
+952 PVIHVS
-958 TSLHKNAVSKSV
+958 TSMHKNANSKSV

>member
-29 SLIYGFM
+29 GLIYGFM

-69 YKEATNNGNQTS
+69 YTEVTNKEQASGS
-81 EPKALENHSLK
+81 KALENHSSQ

-103 NEHQMT
+103 NEQT
-109 KSSSVEENT
+109 KSKSSSVEENT

-199 TIRPHQ
+199 NIHPHH
-205 GQGGRLYYKLKFPEN
+205 GQGGRLNYKLKFPDKVN
-220 VESGDTFKIQLSD
+220 SGDTFKIQLSE

-239 ISVERIAPN
+239 ISVERNAPN

-262 EGNVLEDGRTILYT
+262 EGNVSQDGHTITYT
-276 FKDYVNG
+276 FKDYVKG

-294 YFTSPENVKDS
+294 YFTNPENIKNS
-305 GPQLIESKIGIDVTS
+305 GKQLITSTIGTKTTS
-320 SDIYIHYDNSH
+320 SDIYIHYDNSD

-339 MNKKEG
+339 LNTKEG
-345 NFKQI
+345 KFKQI
-350 AYINPFG
+350 AYINPYG
-357 YLNGSGTISVSGNVI
+357 YLNWGDTISVSGDVV
-372 RGASKVPT
+372 RGASKVST
-380 TPKVKVYKYRG
+380 NPKVSIYKYKG
-391 YDNPPAS
+391 QGNPPAS
-398 IYIEP
+398 IYLEP
-403 NMWETVNVDNNSIV
+403 DMWEVVDKDNSSIN
-417 YYDGGY
+417 YYNGGY
-423 SLNLDVSNN
+423 SLNLDVNN
-432 QKYAIYYEGLYDN
+432 GQKYAINYEGFYDSK
-445 EAPQMLYRTY
+445 APELLYRTY
-455 IQTNDYY
+455 IQTGDYY
-462 QFNYQKTNGVKFYDN
+462 YYPFSKQKINGVKLYEN
-477 NASGNGELRPIP
+477 NASGNGELRPVP
-489 PVQPDPI
+489 PVQPDSI
-496 PEIRNNLV
+496 PEVHNNLV
-504 ETTEDSNLIDIS
+504 ETTEDSNVIDIS
-516 WDTALDE
+516 W
-523 ENGENKGPQEEITE
+523 
-537 NNNVEVVEESN
+537 
-548 LIENT
+548 
-553 EDTALDEENG
+553 DTALDEENG
-563 ENRGPQEEITEN
+563 ENRGPQEEVTEN
-575 KDVEVMEERNL
+575 KDVEVMEEHNL

-598 SGQNEGSQEEVEE
+598 SGQNGSSQEEVEE
-611 NQVIDIIADT
+611 RQIIDILEDT
-621 TPEGESGQNGGNQE
+621 TPEGESGQNEGNQE
-635 EIEEHQSIDIIADTT
+635 EIEENQIT
-650 PEGENGQNEGSQ
+650 
-662 EEVEEH
+662 
-668 HIIDIIEDTTPE
+668 DIIEDTTPE
-680 GESGRN
+680 GESGQN

-719 EVEEHQVID
+719 EVEE
-728 IIADTTPEGE
+728 
-738 SGQNE
+738 N
-743 GSQEEVEEH
+743 
-752 QIIDILED
+752 
-760 TTSEGESGQNGDSQ
+760 
-774 EEVEEHQIIDIIE
+774 QIIDIIE

-798 GDSQE
+798 G
-803 EVEEHHIIDIIEDTT
+803 
-818 PEGESGRNEGNQ
+818 GNQ
-830 EEVEEHQI
+830 EEIEEHQI
-838 IDIIEDTTPEGESGQ
+838 IDIIADTTPEGESGQ
-853 NEGSQEEVEEHQVI
+853 NEGNQEEIEEHQI
-867 DIIADTTSEGESGQ
+867 
-881 NEGNQ
+881 
-886 EEVEEHQVIDIIED
+886 IDIIED

-937 IEGNQEKIEEDQINA
+937 IERNQEKIEEHPINA
-952 PVINVS
+952 PVIHVS
-958 TSLHKNAVSKSV
+958 TSMHKNANSKSV